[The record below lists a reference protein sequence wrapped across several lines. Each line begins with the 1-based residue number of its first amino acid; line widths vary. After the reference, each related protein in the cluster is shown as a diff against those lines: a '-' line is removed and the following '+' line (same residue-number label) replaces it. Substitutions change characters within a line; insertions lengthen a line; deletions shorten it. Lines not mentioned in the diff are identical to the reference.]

1 VFSAGFDAH
10 RYNYSALS
18 LDNDGD
24 TGIVDTSFVE
34 KP

>member
-1 VFSAGFDAH
+1 VFSAALDAH

-18 LDNDGD
+18 LDNDSD
-24 TGIVDTSFVE
+24 TGIVSASFVE